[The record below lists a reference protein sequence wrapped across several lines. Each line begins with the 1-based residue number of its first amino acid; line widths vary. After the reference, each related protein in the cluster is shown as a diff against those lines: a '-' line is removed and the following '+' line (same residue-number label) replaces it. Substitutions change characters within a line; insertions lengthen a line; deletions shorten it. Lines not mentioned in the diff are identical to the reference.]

1 MLTQAM
7 RVGWPYGSIPSSA
20 RRPRVG
26 DPYPASATADSHALA
41 VRSREPS
48 VTRPTICAVEKS
60 CARKITSVQPSG
72 EAASNSSARR
82 RVAGGLRL
90 PALRRGLPT
99 DDIVDA
105 YGNGDA

>member
-20 RRPRVG
+20 RRPASVIRTR
-26 DPYPASATADSHALA
+26 DLDPASATADSRALA

-48 VTRPTICAVEKS
+48 ATRSTICAVEKS

-72 EAASNSSARR
+72 EAASNSSAA
-82 RVAGGLRL
+82 AGLACARCDETRTRSG
-90 PALRRGLPT
+90 AL
-99 DDIVDA
+99 
-105 YGNGDA
+105 

>member
-20 RRPRVG
+20 RRPASVIRTR
-26 DPYPASATADSHALA
+26 DLDPASATADSHALA

-48 VTRPTICAVEKS
+48 ATRSTICAVEKS

-72 EAASNSSARR
+72 EAASNSSA
-82 RVAGGLRL
+82 AATGGGKGCACARC
-90 PALRRGLPT
+90 GVGCLPT
-99 DDIVDA
+99 TL
-105 YGNGDA
+105 